1 MTQEKIVFNKKN
13 TIQTNITGS
22 LDKKHIGFDI
32 LVLFFYYFLED
43 NHNKESKIL
52 SAFQNSLKNNIECI
66 KVIFDRDLNGKD
78 INSQEI
84 CNFLN
89 IEKHSIAEGS
99 DSIDNCLSDNC
110 LLKKLLCYYL
120 NNPNDNE
127 AMDLIIDVLT
137 DNIKEI
143 ENNSTNL

>member
-52 SAFQNSLKNNIECI
+52 SAFQNSLKNNIEC
-66 KVIFDRDLNGKD
+66 KRNR
-78 INSQEI
+78 E
-84 CNFLN
+84 
-89 IEKHSIAEGS
+89 
-99 DSIDNCLSDNC
+99 
-110 LLKKLLCYYL
+110 
-120 NNPNDNE
+120 
-127 AMDLIIDVLT
+127 
-137 DNIKEI
+137 
-143 ENNSTNL
+143 